1 MDSFLVH
8 HPYLNRNEVP
18 AEMVT
23 ASGSGLD
30 PDITPE
36 CAYVQVRRVAQ
47 ARGMNEEQVKAIV
60 DKAIERPLLGMFG
73 TAKVNVLKLNIA
85 LEETNDQKIHI

>member
-1 MDSFLVH
+1 
-8 HPYLNRNEVP
+8 
-18 AEMVT
+18 MVT